1 MTGAETL
8 LFVAMSAC
16 DYAVPVAGGA
26 CCMWYALSDGEGAE
40 GDTAECGGRAGD
52 SACPPRFRQDYWR
65 CDRQQLPQTAAEASS
80 SPARMRIVSVGSL
93 TDISHADSSIAG

>member
-65 CDRQQLPQTAAEASS
+65 CDT